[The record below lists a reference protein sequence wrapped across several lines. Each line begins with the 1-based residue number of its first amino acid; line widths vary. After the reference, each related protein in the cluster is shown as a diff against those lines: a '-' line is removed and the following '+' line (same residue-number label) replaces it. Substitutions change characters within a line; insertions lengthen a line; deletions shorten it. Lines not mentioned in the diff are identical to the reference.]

1 MAIKEIF
8 VKKFEVFG
16 SQISDRT
23 IQTEI
28 FADGVKIKTT
38 KWSSYSYTV
47 ERAKQK
53 DIENTESTYGIFVEN
68 PPRYY
73 KQAPSEPPF
82 EPISKEEEVTEEE
95 KVEQNLGEIPPEA
108 TINPNINQSV
118 APVSKKFTVA
128 GRVYDIETGEFLTK
142 TKISVGLG
150 DAALGLRSTRTDN
163 QGKFKFKIQLQID
176 KETGQSYFTNY
187 NLRYQKKGYSLERQP
202 IIAADGTVLTTLNNV
217 GLEIKTSRLEQE
229 KSQLQANIEE
239 ATQQVKNLVPKD
251 PGQALKNIIIAQYKR
266 IKDSLIPIIL
276 ALLATYGISRLRDFL
291 NGDRSEVDCPPQNKI
306 NESISK
312 KNRIVR
318 QLNNIYKTIDSATK
332 AVNATVRLISIFRVL
347 ARVLINIP
355 IPTTFGIPPGPAGGV
370 IFSIPASTI
379 NKIQEAIKKFDRL
392 LAKFAGFSLPVLVA
406 LAMLQSILALC
417 IQLLGGLD
425 SVIAQCAGR
434 GDTGDGI
441 GGTGDGIGGTGDGIG
456 DGTGG
461 VQLSAD
467 LLAATQEAE
476 SDGEPAITEVNGFIL
491 DVVTV
496 PNASVGSLQRR
507 QAIAKN
513 RDGVTLLK
521 GDLSFS
527 SSDQILLNE
536 LSFYIQVNNLKAD

>member
-1 MAIKEIF
+1 MAI
-8 VKKFEVFG
+8 V
-16 SQISDRT
+16 
-23 IQTEI
+23 
-28 FADGVKIKTT
+28 
-38 KWSSYSYTV
+38 
-47 ERAKQK
+47 
-53 DIENTESTYGIFVEN
+53 
-68 PPRYY
+68 
-73 KQAPSEPPF
+73 
-82 EPISKEEEVTEEE
+82 
-95 KVEQNLGEIPPEA
+95 
-108 TINPNINQSV
+108 NPNINQSV
-118 APVSKKFTVA
+118 APVFKKFTVA
-128 GRVYDIETGEFLTK
+128 GRAYDIETGEFLEK

-150 DAALGLRSTRTDN
+150 EASLGLRSTRTDN
-163 QGKFKFKIQLQID
+163 QGKFKFEIQLQID
-176 KETGQSYFTNY
+176 EETGQSYHIDY
-187 NLRYQKKGYSLERQP
+187 NLRYQKKGYALERQP

-217 GLEIKTSRLEQE
+217 GLKIKKSRLEEE
-229 KSQLQANIEE
+229 KSQLQANIQENV
-239 ATQQVKNLVPKD
+239 QRVKNLIPKD

-306 NESISK
+306 NESVNK
-312 KNRIVR
+312 KNKIVR

-332 AVNATVRLISIFRVL
+332 AVNATVRIISIFRIL
-347 ARVLINIP
+347 ARVLVNIP
-355 IPTTFGIPPGPAGGV
+355 IPTTIGIPPGPAGGV

-379 NKIQEAIKKFDRL
+379 NRIQEAIKKFDRL
-392 LAKFAGFSLPVLVA
+392 LAKFSGFSLPVLAA

-434 GDTGDGI
+434 GDTRDGI
-441 GGTGDGIGGTGDGIG
+441 GIG
-456 DGTGG
+456 DRTGG

-476 SDGEPAITEVNGFIL
+476 DDGESSITEINGFIL
-491 DVVTV
+491 DVITV

-521 GDLSFS
+521 GDPSFS

>member
-1 MAIKEIF
+1 MAI
-8 VKKFEVFG
+8 V
-16 SQISDRT
+16 
-23 IQTEI
+23 
-28 FADGVKIKTT
+28 
-38 KWSSYSYTV
+38 
-47 ERAKQK
+47 
-53 DIENTESTYGIFVEN
+53 
-68 PPRYY
+68 
-73 KQAPSEPPF
+73 
-82 EPISKEEEVTEEE
+82 
-95 KVEQNLGEIPPEA
+95 
-108 TINPNINQSV
+108 NPNINQSV
-118 APVSKKFTVA
+118 APVFKKFTVA
-128 GRVYDIETGEFLTK
+128 GRAYDIETGEFLEK

-150 DAALGLRSTRTDN
+150 EASLGLRSTRTDN
-163 QGKFKFKIQLQID
+163 QGKFKFEIQLQID
-176 KETGQSYFTNY
+176 EETGQSYHIDY
-187 NLRYQKKGYSLERQP
+187 NLRYQKKGYALERQP

-217 GLEIKTSRLEQE
+217 GLKIKKSRLEEE
-229 KSQLQANIEE
+229 KSQLQANIQENV
-239 ATQQVKNLVPKD
+239 QRVKNLIPKD

-306 NESISK
+306 NESVNK
-312 KNRIVR
+312 KNKIVR

-332 AVNATVRLISIFRVL
+332 AVNATVRIISIFRIL
-347 ARVLINIP
+347 ARVLVNIP
-355 IPTTFGIPPGPAGGV
+355 IPTTIGIPPGPAGGV

-379 NKIQEAIKKFDRL
+379 NRIQEAIKKFDRL
-392 LAKFAGFSLPVLVA
+392 LAKFSGFSLPVLAA

-425 SVIAQCAGR
+425 NVIAQCAGR

-441 GGTGDGIGGTGDGIG
+441 GIG

-476 SDGEPAITEVNGFIL
+476 DDGESSITKINGFIL
-491 DVVTV
+491 DVITV

-521 GDLSFS
+521 GDPSFS

>member
-1 MAIKEIF
+1 M
-8 VKKFEVFG
+8 
-16 SQISDRT
+16 S
-23 IQTEI
+23 
-28 FADGVKIKTT
+28 
-38 KWSSYSYTV
+38 
-47 ERAKQK
+47 
-53 DIENTESTYGIFVEN
+53 
-68 PPRYY
+68 
-73 KQAPSEPPF
+73 
-82 EPISKEEEVTEEE
+82 
-95 KVEQNLGEIPPEA
+95 

-118 APVSKKFTVA
+118 APVFKKFTVA
-128 GRVYDIETGEFLTK
+128 GRVYDIETGEFLEK
-142 TKISVGLG
+142 AKISVGLG
-150 DAALGLRSTRTDN
+150 EAALGLRSTRTDN
-163 QGKFKFKIQLQID
+163 QGKFKFEIQLQINE
-176 KETGQSYFTNY
+176 ETGQSYYIDY

-229 KSQLQANIEE
+229 KSQLQANIQENV
-239 ATQQVKNLVPKD
+239 QRVKNLIPKD

-291 NGDRSEVDCPPQNKI
+291 NGDRSEVDCPPQSKI
-306 NESISK
+306 NESVNK
-312 KNRIVR
+312 KNKIVR

-332 AVNATVRLISIFRVL
+332 AVNATVRIISIFRIL
-347 ARVLINIP
+347 ARVLVNIP
-355 IPTTFGIPPGPAGGV
+355 IPTTIGTPPGPAGGV

-379 NKIQEAIKKFDRL
+379 NRIQESIKKFDRL
-392 LAKFAGFSLPVLVA
+392 LAKFSGFSLPVLAA

-425 SVIAQCAGR
+425 SVIAQCAGAER
-434 GDTGDGI
+434 DTGGL
-441 GGTGDGIGGTGDGIG
+441 
-456 DGTGG
+456 
-461 VQLSAD
+461 QLSAD

-476 SDGEPAITEVNGFIL
+476 DDGESAINEINGFIL
-491 DVVTV
+491 EVVTV

-513 RDGVTLLK
+513 RDGVILLK